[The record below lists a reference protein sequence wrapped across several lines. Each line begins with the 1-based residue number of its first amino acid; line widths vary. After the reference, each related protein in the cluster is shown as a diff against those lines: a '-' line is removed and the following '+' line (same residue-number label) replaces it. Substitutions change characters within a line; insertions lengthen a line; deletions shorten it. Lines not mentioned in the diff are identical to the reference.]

1 MDEILENEEITDD
14 DSVDIEQSVKSGTG
28 DEFLPLFRIYRD
40 THQQNLRDKL
50 VNAHMHLV
58 NAVTR
63 RYTGIGESQED
74 LAQEGAIGLLN
85 AVNLFNPDREVK
97 FSTYAIHL
105 ITSQIQHYLR
115 DRGRLIRQPAWIQE
129 LNSKINKATEKLA
142 QQSER
147 DVSEEEIAREIG
159 QPVETVH
166 SVITA
171 QDLNHVVSLNVSTDG
186 DDNPQNTLEK
196 NIIAELW
203 AEPDA
208 LPMEDRMLLEEAMG
222 HLKDVEQNIVRLYY
236 FGGYTQAEIAN
247 KINVTVNYV
256 SYILRRSV
264 SKIRNYL
271 DDERLREAAALMEEK
286 VEESHIE
293 NVGMIYEPITHLYS
307 NGYMRARI
315 AEEVLRSQRYLMN
328 FALLLVEVDYL
339 ENINNSSEIL
349 NIVANLLKGSV
360 RGVDIVGYLG
370 SGKFCLL
377 LPHTGPEAKI
387 LSGRICEQIK
397 KSFEN
402 GVTTVTAFAGYSV
415 FPLDGVNETVLFDRT
430 DSALHTAHIAGP
442 FSTISAGSVR

>member
-1 MDEILENEEITDD
+1 MDEILENEEITEDEA
-14 DSVDIEQSVKSGTG
+14 VDAGNLVKSGSG
-28 DEFLPLFRIYRD
+28 DEYLPLFRIFHD
-40 THQQNLRDKL
+40 TRQQNLRDKL

-58 NAVTR
+58 NSVTR
-63 RYTGIGESQED
+63 RFTGIGESQED

-129 LNSKINKATEKLA
+129 LNSKINKAADKLS
-142 QQSER
+142 QQAER
-147 DVSEEEIAREIG
+147 EVTEEEIAREIA

-166 SVITA
+166 SVIAA
-171 QDLNHVVSLNVSTDG
+171 QDLNHIMSLNVSAEG

-222 HLKDVEQNIVRLYY
+222 QLKDVEQNIVRLYY
-236 FGGYTQAEIAN
+236 FGGYTQAEIAG
-247 KINVTVNYV
+247 KINVTINYV

-271 DDERLREAAALMEEK
+271 DEERLREAAALMEEK
-286 VEESHIE
+286 KEEIHVE
-293 NVGMIYEPITHLYS
+293 NVGMIYDPMTRLYS

-328 FALLLVEVDYL
+328 FALLMIEIDFID
-339 ENINNSSEIL
+339 NINNISEIL
-349 NIVANLLKGSV
+349 NTVVNLLKNSV
-360 RGVDIVGYLG
+360 RGVDIVGHLG

-377 LPHTGPEAKI
+377 LPHTGLEAKV
-387 LSGRICEQIK
+387 LSDRICNQIK
-397 KSFEN
+397 KTFEN
-402 GVTTVTAFAGYSV
+402 GIAVKAFAGYSV
-415 FPLDGVNETVLFDRT
+415 FPLDGVNEAILFDRT
-430 DSALHTAHIAGP
+430 ENALRTAHVAGP
-442 FSTISAGSVR
+442 FSTIPAGSVR